1 MCVCVSICQL
11 NLTLRNI
18 VSELKSWTLRK
29 QNNSIMHIAVFCGSS
44 LPRNK
49 EIVEAAAALGR
60 RIAHEGHTLVYG
72 GSNLGLM
79 GVVSGA
85 ALEEGG
91 RVVGVIPNLF
101 SDDIIHSQTVTEL
114 VRVGSMAER
123 KERIMEMCDAFVALP
138 GGIGTLDEVSEVM
151 VANQLQIVNNRRALD
166 GSYKTKPMILLNI
179 DGYYNPFLEQLRLTK
194 EEGLMRSD
202 AGLVAAADVNEIF
215 SFLERELS

>member
-1 MCVCVSICQL
+1 MMKKKCMTTKPM
-11 NLTLRNI
+11 NKMN
-18 VSELKSWTLRK
+18 
-29 QNNSIMHIAVFCGSS
+29 IAVFCGSS
-44 LPRNK
+44 MPRNK
-49 EIVEAAAALGR
+49 EIVEAATALGR
-60 RIAHEGHTLVYG
+60 RIAQEGHILVYG

-101 SDDIIHSQTVTEL
+101 SEDIIRSQRVTEL

-123 KERIMEMCDAFVALP
+123 KERILALCDAFIALP
-138 GGIGTLDEVSEVM
+138 GGIGTIDEVSEVM
-151 VANQLQIVNNRRALD
+151 VANQLQIVDGQRVLD

-179 DGYYNPFLEQLRLTK
+179 DSYYNPFLEQLRLVK

-202 AGLVAAADVNEIF
+202 AGLISVNSVEDIFKLLAADAAEI
-215 SFLERELS
+215 S

>member
-1 MCVCVSICQL
+1 
-11 NLTLRNI
+11 
-18 VSELKSWTLRK
+18 
-29 QNNSIMHIAVFCGSS
+29 MHIAVFCGAS

-49 EIVEAAAALGR
+49 EIVEAAAVLGR
-60 RIAHEGHTLVYG
+60 RIAQEGHTLVYG

-85 ALEEGG
+85 ALEEGE

-101 SDDIIHSQTVTEL
+101 SDDIIHSQRVTEL
-114 VRVGSMAER
+114 VRVRSMAER
-123 KERIMEMCDAFVALP
+123 KERIMEACDAFIALP
-138 GGIGTLDEVSEVM
+138 GGIGTIDEVSEVM
-151 VANQLQIVNNRRALD
+151 VMNQLQIVDGQRVLD

-215 SFLERELS
+215 SLLERELS

>member
-1 MCVCVSICQL
+1 
-11 NLTLRNI
+11 
-18 VSELKSWTLRK
+18 
-29 QNNSIMHIAVFCGSS
+29 MHIAVFCGSS
-44 LPRNK
+44 MPRNK
-49 EIVEAAAALGR
+49 EIVEVAAVLGR
-60 RIAHEGHTLVYG
+60 RIAQEGHTLVYG

-85 ALEEGG
+85 ALEAGG
-91 RVVGVIPNLF
+91 SVVGVIPNLF

-114 VRVGSMAER
+114 VRVRSMAER

-202 AGLVAAADVNEIF
+202 AGLVSADSVEDIF
-215 SFLERELS
+215 SFLSPKE

>member
-1 MCVCVSICQL
+1 MIC
-11 NLTLRNI
+11 N
-18 VSELKSWTLRK
+18 K
-29 QNNSIMHIAVFCGSS
+29 MHIAVFCGSS

-49 EIVEAAAALGR
+49 EIVEASAALGR
-60 RIAHEGHTLVYG
+60 RIAQEGHTLVYG

-91 RVVGVIPNLF
+91 RVVGVIPTLF

-123 KERIMEMCDAFVALP
+123 KERIMEACDAFVALP
-138 GGIGTLDEVSEVM
+138 GGIGTIDEVSEVM
-151 VANQLQIVNNRRALD
+151 VMNQLQIVGGQRILD
-166 GSYKTKPMILLNI
+166 GSYRTKPMILLNI

>member
-1 MCVCVSICQL
+1 MIC
-11 NLTLRNI
+11 N
-18 VSELKSWTLRK
+18 K
-29 QNNSIMHIAVFCGSS
+29 MHIAVFCGSS
-44 LPRNK
+44 LPHNK
-49 EIVEAAAALGR
+49 EIVEAAAVLGR
-60 RIAHEGHTLVYG
+60 RIAQEGHTLVYG

-101 SDDIIHSQTVTEL
+101 SDDIIRSQRVTEL
-114 VRVGSMAER
+114 VRVSSMAER
-123 KERIMEMCDAFVALP
+123 KERIMEACDAFIALP
-138 GGIGTLDEVSEVM
+138 GGIGTIDEVSEVM
-151 VANQLQIVNNRRALD
+151 VMNQLQIVDGQRILD
-166 GSYKTKPMILLNI
+166 GTYKTKPMILLNI

-202 AGLVAAADVNEIF
+202 AGLLAAADVNEIF